1 MFPSTKADRLPNIG
15 RTVAPGVMW
24 YYGFEEL
31 PRIYVRSR
39 NLHTN
44 RLGERGLIVQG
55 FTISPAVEPNTNIA
69 EEGTF
74 KRGLGT
80 PSG

>member
-1 MFPSTKADRLPNIG
+1 MDLKNSLESAFG
-15 RTVAPGVMW
+15 RGIFIP
-24 YYGFEEL
+24 
-31 PRIYVRSR
+31 
-39 NLHTN
+39 N
-44 RLGERGLIVQG
+44 RLGKRGLIVQG